1 MSLLSNIPQEMRA
14 YDQWIVW
21 RLEEKPG
28 TTKPTKVP
36 YIARPNAGKASV
48 TDPSTWV
55 SFEDVLKA
63 PLTCQGIVPWDYQN
77 DRPSK
82 TVAET
87 GFSGVGFVFT
97 AADPF
102 TGIDLDDTH
111 GDVEAYERQ
120 LKIFHEFASYSELS
134 PSGNGVHII
143 VKGKLPHGRR
153 RAEIELYSAERY
165 FTMTGNVQRLAPIE
179 ERQELLQLLF
189 DQMGGAANV
198 HAVVEDKD
206 QKHTDEE
213 IVAMA
218 ASAAN
223 GDKFGKLHRG
233 EWQGDYPSQSEAD
246 IAYVDIIAFYTQN
259 LEQIRR
265 LFRVSALGQTP
276 KDNYEHRGDRAAYVE
291 YMVRKSFD
299 RQLPKVDAEGLR
311 LLMAK
316 MMADSAAAEPGGN
329 AAAPDARGKELDSAA
344 TPLPASGARVN
355 PFPPGLLGEVAQFI
369 MDVSPRPV
377 PQIALAGAIGLL
389 SGICGRAYNV
399 SGTGLNQY
407 VLLMATT
414 GTGKDAIALGIS
426 KLMQAVGQSVPAAK
440 DFLGPGELVSSAGL
454 IKWMDKKPAVISV
467 LGEVGIMMQ
476 QMASQ
481 TANAHLKGL
490 QRTLLQMYSK
500 SGNGNTFDPSAYSD
514 KDKNTGFIHSPSLTI
529 VGETVPHTFYEMLD
543 DAMIASGL
551 LPRFLTFEYTGER
564 GYLVE
569 GRETIQPS
577 FMLVQQLADLCAGAL
592 TLSHNHNVHNVPL
605 DNEAQETFRNFDH
618 WTTDQ
623 INQAKSETLKHLWNR
638 AHLKAMKLAAVC
650 AVGINPT
657 HPLITMN
664 ETMWAT
670 KLVVDQTTAL
680 IAKFEAGEVGSQVG
694 NEVSQTN
701 EIIKAIGT
709 TINSPFERY
718 SKYGDTEEMH
728 RDGVVSYS
736 HISRRVIAMAA
747 FRQDRFGATNAIK
760 RAIAGLLENDELRE
774 LPKAQMQAK
783 YGRGAKAYVVAMPL
797 RFVEAAKLA
806 AARQEK

>member
-1 MSLLSNIPQEMRA
+1 MLNNIPHELREWN
-14 YDQWIVW
+14 QWIVW

-28 TTKPTKVP
+28 TSKPTKVP

-63 PLTCQGIVPWDYQN
+63 PLTCQGIVPWDYEKEC
-77 DRPSK
+77 PSK
-82 TVAET
+82 PVGET

-120 LKIFHEFASYSELS
+120 LKIFHEFNSYSELS

-143 VKGKLPHGRR
+143 IKGNVPHGRR
-153 RAEIELYSAERY
+153 RAEIEVYSAERY
-165 FTMTGNVQRLAPIE
+165 FTMTGNVQRQAPIE

-189 DQMGGAANV
+189 DQMGGAAKVYTVND
-198 HAVVEDKD
+198 DKE
-206 QKHTDEE
+206 QKHSDEE
-213 IVAMA
+213 IIAMA

-223 GDKFGKLHRG
+223 GDKFSKLHRG

-311 LLMAK
+311 VLMAK
-316 MMADSAAAEPGGN
+316 MMADGAAASPGGN
-329 AAAPDARGKELDSAA
+329 TAAPGIGSERNSTAADA
-344 TPLPASGARVN
+344 PLPASGGRVN

-389 SGICGRAYNV
+389 SGITGRAYNV

-426 KLMQAVGQSVPAAK
+426 KLMQAVSQSVPAAR

-454 IKWMDKKPAVISV
+454 IKWIDKKPAVISV

-500 SGNGNTFDPSAYSD
+500 SGQGNTFDPSAYSD
-514 KDKNTGFIHSPSLTI
+514 KEKNTGFIYSPSLTI

-577 FMLVQQLADLCAGAL
+577 FHLTQQLADLCASCL
-592 TLSHNHNVHNVPL
+592 TLAHNSNVHNVPL
-605 DNEAQETFRNFDH
+605 DNEAQETFRQFDH

-638 AHLKAMKLAAVC
+638 AHLKALKLAAVC
-650 AVGINPT
+650 AVGINPLN
-657 HPLITMN
+657 PIITIN

-670 KLVVDQTTAL
+670 KLVVDQTNKL
-680 IAKFEAGEVGSQVG
+680 IGKFESGETGSQLG
-694 NEVSQTN
+694 NEVAQTN
-701 EIIKAIGT
+701 EIIKVIGT
-709 TINSPFERY
+709 TINSPFDRY

-728 RDGVVSYS
+728 RDGVVTHS
-736 HISRRVIAMAA
+736 HISRRCIAMAC
-747 FRQDRFGATNAIK
+747 FRHDRFGSTAAIK
-760 RAIAGLLENDELRE
+760 RTIANLLESDELRE
-774 LPKAQMQAK
+774 VPKAQMQAK
-783 YGRGAKAYVVAMPL
+783 YGRAAKAYVVAMPL
-797 RFVEAAKLA
+797 RFVEAAKRE

>member
-1 MSLLSNIPQEMRA
+1 MSLLNNIPQEMRA
-14 YDQWIVW
+14 YNQWIVW

-48 TDPSTWV
+48 TDRNTWV

-63 PLTCQGIVPWDYQN
+63 PLTCVGVVPWDYQN
-77 DRPSK
+77 DRPSQP
-82 TVAET
+82 VSET

-97 AADPF
+97 PEDPF

-111 GDVEAYERQ
+111 GDKEAYERQ

-153 RAEIELYSAERY
+153 RAEIEVYSAERY

-198 HAVVEDKD
+198 HTVIEDKE
-206 QKHTDEE
+206 QKHSDEE
-213 IVAMA
+213 IIAMA
-218 ASAAN
+218 AGAAN
-223 GDKFGKLHRG
+223 GDKFSALHRG
-233 EWQGDYPSQSEAD
+233 EWQGFYPSQSEAD

-316 MMADSAAAEPGGN
+316 MMADGAAVEPGRN
-329 AAAPDARGKELDSAA
+329 TAAPDVGGKELDNTAP
-344 TPLPASGARVN
+344 TAST
-355 PFPPGLLGEVAQFI
+355 FPPGLLGQVAQFI
-369 MDVSPRPV
+369 LDVSPRPV
-377 PQIALAGAIGLL
+377 PQIALAGAIALV

-426 KLMQAVGQSVPAAK
+426 KLMQSVSQSVPAAK

-467 LGEVGIMMQ
+467 LGEIGIMMQ
-476 QMASQ
+476 QMASV
-481 TANAHLKGL
+481 TANTHLKGL

-500 SGNGNTFDPSAYSD
+500 SGQGNTFDPSAYSD
-514 KDKNTGFIHSPSLTI
+514 KEKNTGFIHSPSLTI

-543 DAMIASGL
+543 DSMIASGL

-569 GRETIQPS
+569 GRESVQPS
-577 FMLVQQLADLCAGAL
+577 FSLTQQLADLCGMAL
-592 TLSHNHNVHNVPL
+592 TLAHNGNVHNVPL
-605 DNEAQETFRNFDH
+605 DAESQKTFREFDH

-623 INQAKSETLKHLWNR
+623 INLAKNETLKHLWNR
-638 AHLKAMKLAAVC
+638 AHLKALKLAAVC

-657 HPLITMN
+657 HPLITIN

-670 KLVVDQTTAL
+670 KIVVDQTEKL
-680 IAKFEAGEVGSQVG
+680 IGRFEAGETGSQIG
-694 NEVSQTN
+694 NEVSQVN
-701 EIIKAIGT
+701 EIIKTIGT
-709 TINSPFERY
+709 TVNSPFERF

-736 HISRRVIAMAA
+736 HISRRVIAMAC

-760 RAIAGLLENDELRE
+760 RAIAGLIDNDELRE

-783 YGRGAKAYVVAMPL
+783 YGRAAKAYVVAMPL
-797 RFVEAAKLA
+797 RFVEAAKRA
-806 AARQEK
+806 AAKAEKKGN